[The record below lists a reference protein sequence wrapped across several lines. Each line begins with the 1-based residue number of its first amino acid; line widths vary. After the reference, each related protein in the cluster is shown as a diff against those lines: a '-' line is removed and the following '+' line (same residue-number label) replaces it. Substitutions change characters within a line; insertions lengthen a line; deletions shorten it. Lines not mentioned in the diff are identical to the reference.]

1 MAAQPAH
8 TACDLL
14 AKESAA
20 LRRDEASCLDLLRA
34 NEASDQKTAQRLQR
48 ALRNV
53 RKQLDEVDLAHVIA
67 EGQASAEAREDAH
80 VRVDELE
87 SDLAAVRAELLA
99 EKKRRQDAETLIK
112 KELEP
117 RLKAFREVSGEQCV
131 TLSGGQAPH
140 TTSTW
145 AVPIKVR
152 TIYVPTRPAP
162 NDADDVDH
170 LRAERD
176 QLRAS
181 VDRLTSS
188 GAAARAAS
196 RAKSARLEA
205 QLNAMRSSD
214 LNAVRQTQV
223 LEAKRAAAEAE
234 ALRLD
239 AARSGAQEE
248 LIKLKCVNEKLTQ
261 EAARVDRV
269 RLDED
274 RRSAARRASES
285 KRQQDA
291 KKALTERSKLMKELE
306 TARRDAASARALV
319 ARERKRRT
327 ASVNGFGR
335 DLQELRKALARVA
348 AAVDASSMHQGRASA
363 RAARCCVVGGDDA
376 LELLSPS
383 SEIDLG
389 TVLDRLA
396 AMEKQLAPSLKARAL
411 DVAALS
417 PRKVTPTKKGLVSP

>member
-1 MAAQPAH
+1 MAAPAA

-20 LRRDEASCLDLLRA
+20 LRRDEASCLELLRA
-34 NEASDQKTAQRLQR
+34 NEQSDQKTTQRLQR

-67 EGQASAEAREDAH
+67 EGHASSEAREDAH
-80 VRVDELE
+80 TRVDELE
-87 SDLAAVRAELLA
+87 GDLAAVRAELLA
-99 EKKRRQDAETLIK
+99 EKKRRKDAEGLSE
-112 KELEP
+112 ELGK
-117 RLKAFREVSGEQCV
+117 RLKALREVSGEQTV
-131 TLSGGQAPH
+131 TLSGGQAPQ
-140 TTSTW
+140 TTSSW
-145 AVPIKVR
+145 NVPTKVR

-162 NDADDVDH
+162 GDADDVDQ
-170 LRAERD
+170 LRSERD
-176 QLRAS
+176 QLRES
-181 VDRLTSS
+181 VDRLTAS

-205 QLNAMRSSD
+205 QLQSLRNSD
-214 LNAVRQTQV
+214 LTAVRQTQV

-248 LIKLKCVNEKLTQ
+248 LVKLKCVNEKLTQ
-261 EAARVDRV
+261 EAERVDRV
-269 RLDED
+269 RLDEE

-291 KKALTERSKLMKELE
+291 KKALTERAQLVKELE
-306 TARRDAASARALV
+306 SARRDAASARALV

-335 DLQELRKALARVA
+335 DLQELRKALSRVA

-383 SEIDLG
+383 NEVGLG
-389 TVLDRLA
+389 TVLERLA

>member
-1 MAAQPAH
+1 MAAA
-8 TACDLL
+8 TARDLL

-34 NEASDQKTAQRLQR
+34 HEESDQKTTQRLQR

-67 EGQASAEAREDAH
+67 EGQASSEAREDAH
-80 VRVDELE
+80 TRVDELE
-87 SDLAAVRAELLA
+87 ADLAAVRAELLA

-131 TLSGGQAPH
+131 TLSGGQAPE

-145 AVPIKVR
+145 DVPIKVR

-162 NDADDVDH
+162 GDADDVDH
-170 LRAERD
+170 LRVERD
-176 QLRAS
+176 QLRES
-181 VDRLTSS
+181 VDRLTAS

-248 LIKLKCVNEKLTQ
+248 LIKLKNVNEKLTQ

-269 RLDED
+269 RMDEE

-291 KKALTERSKLMKELE
+291 KKALTERAQLVKELE
-306 TARRDAASARALV
+306 TARRDAASARSLV

-335 DLQELRKALARVA
+335 DLQELRKALSRVA
-348 AAVDASSMHQGRASA
+348 ASVDASSMHQGRASA

-383 SEIDLG
+383 SEIDL
-389 TVLDRLA
+389 TMVLERLA